1 MKKQIKLG
9 SSILLLIIMLVYFS
23 GIDSE
28 NSKNN
33 YITDS
38 VVANVKSIE
47 KVTEY
52 KYTTSSSF
60 R

>member
-1 MKKQIKLG
+1 
-9 SSILLLIIMLVYFS
+9 MLVYFS

-38 VVANVKSIE
+38 IVANVKPIE
-47 KVTEY
+47 KVTE
-52 KYTTSSSF
+52 KKF
-60 R
+60 F